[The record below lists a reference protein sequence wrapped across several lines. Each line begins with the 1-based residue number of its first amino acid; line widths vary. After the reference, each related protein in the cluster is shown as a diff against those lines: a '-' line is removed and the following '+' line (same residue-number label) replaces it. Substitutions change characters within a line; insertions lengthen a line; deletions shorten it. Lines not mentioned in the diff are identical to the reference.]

1 MSMTRSLA
9 PFFNGSADYGLL
21 RDAVKQFGKNDFKGF
36 AATIRDEG
44 LTGPGL
50 GALLFY
56 VCAFPRAHV
65 MNGAGPALQ
74 RLESLLTGTPVADVR
89 ARHEHLRHVNASIEA
104 SIGVDAILDSGRPLA
119 QDDLLDAA
127 AAAEKAGYGSAARAI
142 RHRLL
147 QPA

>member
-9 PFFNGSADYGLL
+9 PFFNGSADSALM
-21 RDAVKQFGKNDFKGF
+21 RTAVDQFGNNDFKGF
-36 AATIRDEG
+36 AATVRDPG

-65 MNGAGPALQ
+65 RLGAGPAWQ
-74 RLESLLTGTPVADVR
+74 RLESLLTGVPVADVR
-89 ARHEHLRHVNASIEA
+89 ARHGHLRQVNAAIEA
-104 SIGVDAILDSGRPLA
+104 SIGVDAILDTGRALA
-119 QDDLLDAA
+119 ADDLLDAA
-127 AAAEKAGYGSAARAI
+127 AAAEKAGYASAARAI
-142 RHRLL
+142 RYRLL